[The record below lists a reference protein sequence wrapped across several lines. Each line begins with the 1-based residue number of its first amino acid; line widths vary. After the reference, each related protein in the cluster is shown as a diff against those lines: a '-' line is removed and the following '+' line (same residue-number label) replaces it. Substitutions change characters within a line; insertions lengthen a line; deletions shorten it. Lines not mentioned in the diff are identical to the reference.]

1 MNGVKDVLHHIGFT
15 ELRNE
20 KTGEWKPLDAVNGR
34 FGTTDDTHLILPQ
47 SEEDVCRL
55 VDPENEEQL
64 ATARKGQGRLKNK
77 EGES

>member
-1 MNGVKDVLHHIGFT
+1 MG
-15 ELRNE
+15 
-20 KTGEWKPLDAVNGR
+20 TGEWKPLDAVNGR

-64 ATARKGQGRLKNK
+64 ATARRS
-77 EGES
+77 EPVR